1 MTMGKDFSRQP
12 NERAPAETHREA
24 AYLRYLA
31 HTQTPVVVKLIS
43 GEVVK
48 GFIEY
53 YDRRFI
59 RVTRQGEPNLF
70 IFKSK
75 IKYLY
80 EEQPAELPQGELAP
94 GELAPG
100 RAGRGR
106 AGRGRAGRGRAGRG
120 RAVG

>member
-1 MTMGKDFSRQP
+1 MTMRKDFSRHP
-12 NERAPAETHREA
+12 NERAPAETYREA

-43 GEVVK
+43 GETVK

-53 YDRRFI
+53 YDQRFI

-80 EEQPAELPQGELAP
+80 EEQPAAPAQGELAQDEP
-94 GELAPG
+94 LAE
-100 RAGRGR
+100 A
-106 AGRGRAGRGRAGRG
+106 
-120 RAVG
+120 

>member
-1 MTMGKDFSRQP
+1 MRKDFSRHP
-12 NERAPAETHREA
+12 NERAPAETHREG

-31 HTQTPVVVKLIS
+31 HTQTPVVVQLIS
-43 GEVVK
+43 GETIR
-48 GFIEY
+48 GFVEY

-80 EEQPAELPQGELAP
+80 EEESAASAPGGPTQDEPPAEA
-94 GELAPG
+94 
-100 RAGRGR
+100 
-106 AGRGRAGRGRAGRG
+106 
-120 RAVG
+120 

>member
-1 MTMGKDFSRQP
+1 MGKDFSRQP

-94 GELAPG
+94 GELAEGELAEDELAEDELAEDEPS
-100 RAGRGR
+100 AE
-106 AGRGRAGRGRAGRG
+106 A
-120 RAVG
+120 

>member
-94 GELAPG
+94 GELAEGELAEDELAEDELAEDEPS
-100 RAGRGR
+100 AE
-106 AGRGRAGRGRAGRG
+106 A
-120 RAVG
+120 

>member
-1 MTMGKDFSRQP
+1 MRKDFSRHP
-12 NERAPAETHREA
+12 NERAPAETHREG

-43 GEVVK
+43 GETIR
-48 GFIEY
+48 GFVEY

-80 EEQPAELPQGELAP
+80 EEQSAVPAPTEKAPDGPTPDDPPAEA
-94 GELAPG
+94 
-100 RAGRGR
+100 
-106 AGRGRAGRGRAGRG
+106 
-120 RAVG
+120 

>member
-1 MTMGKDFSRQP
+1 MRNNFLPHP
-12 NERAPAETHREA
+12 NERASAETHREGG
-24 AYLRYLA
+24 YLRYLA

-59 RVTRQGEPNLF
+59 RVTREGEPNLF

-80 EEQPAELPQGELAP
+80 EEQPAAPAP
-94 GELAPG
+94 GELALDEPPPE
-100 RAGRGR
+100 A
-106 AGRGRAGRGRAGRG
+106 
-120 RAVG
+120 